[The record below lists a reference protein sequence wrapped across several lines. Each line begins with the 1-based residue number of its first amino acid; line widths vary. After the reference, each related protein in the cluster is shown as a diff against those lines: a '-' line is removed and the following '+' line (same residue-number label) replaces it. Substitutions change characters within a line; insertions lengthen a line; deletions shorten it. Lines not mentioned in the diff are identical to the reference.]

1 MKYYAVI
8 IWFLFDWVKNIIS
21 QVFVF
26 CHLPCWLSWPLT
38 RTIGIIGFFG
48 SQNAAS
54 LIAQGETQSLEWM
67 WHNLDFSM
75 LFPSQL
81 NVRKSWQQHKCKYMQ
96 NNFNWID
103 SLFWVQ
109 TISFQFNP
117 IQAVNS
123 IPINMYW
130 QWVIKVKVNT
140 NFARLGFVAI
150 LEDKNNSPVALYLN
164 KIKWKSNSIVERR
177 NPKWLIN
184 ENRSEVKTK
193 S

>member
-1 MKYYAVI
+1 MSSLSDSHLTGSRIWLVKFLSFATCHVDYAGAGRWRRPLASLV
-8 IWFLFDWVKNIIS
+8 FFD
-21 QVFVF
+21 
-26 CHLPCWLSWPLT
+26 
-38 RTIGIIGFFG
+38 

-81 NVRKSWQQHKCKYMQ
+81 NVRKSWQQHKYKYMQ

-123 IPINMYW
+123 IPINTYW

-150 LEDKNNSPVALYLN
+150 LEDKNNSPISVALNLN
-164 KIKWKSNSIVERR
+164 KI
-177 NPKWLIN
+177 
-184 ENRSEVKTK
+184 
-193 S
+193 